1 MKKKSD
7 TRLEAARAAA
17 EYVRTRS
24 TVQPQVGLILG
35 SGLGVLGDE
44 IPGGEAIAYSEIPG
58 FPVSTVEGHAGRLVL
73 GILGGDGPAG
83 DGATGKPVAIM
94 QGRFHYYE
102 GYSMDEVVFPVRV
115 MKLLG
120 VETLIVTNAAGGV
133 NTGFAPGDL
142 MVITDHIKLFTD
154 SPLRGPNISEFG
166 PRFNDMSTAYTPELR
181 ELAIDVARGV
191 GVPLREGVYA
201 HMPGPS
207 FETPAE
213 IDMLRTLGAD
223 AVGMSTVPEVIVAAH
238 AGMRVLGISAISNMA
253 AGILDQPLNH
263 EEVMEAGRMV
273 QETFVKL
280 VKTIVEEL

>member
-1 MKKKSD
+1 MKNNGN
-7 TRLEAARAAA
+7 TTGAGERLKAVHAAA
-17 EYVRTRS
+17 DFIRSRTEVKPR
-24 TVQPQVGLILG
+24 VGLILG
-35 SGLGVLGDE
+35 SGLGVLGND
-44 IPGGEAIAYSEIPG
+44 IPQADVIDYAEIPG

-73 GILGGDGPAG
+73 GMLGPD
-83 DGATGKPVAIM
+83 DSATPVMIM

-120 VETLIVTNAAGGV
+120 VETMVVTNAAGGV

-142 MVITDHIKLFTD
+142 MLITDHIKLFTD
-154 SPLRGPNISEFG
+154 SPLRGPNIEEFG

-181 ELAIDVARGV
+181 ELATDVSRQL

-201 HMPGPS
+201 HMAGPS

-213 IDMLRTLGAD
+213 IFMLRTLGAD
-223 AVGMSTVPEVIVAAH
+223 AVGMSTVPEVITAVH

-273 QETFVKL
+273 QGTFVKL
-280 VKTIVEEL
+280 VKAIVEEL